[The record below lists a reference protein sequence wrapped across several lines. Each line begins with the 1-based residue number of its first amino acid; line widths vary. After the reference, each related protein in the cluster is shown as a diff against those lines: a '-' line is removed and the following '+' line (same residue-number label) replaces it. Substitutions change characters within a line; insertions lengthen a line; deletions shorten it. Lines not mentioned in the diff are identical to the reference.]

1 MKRLV
6 FMTPDDLPYG
16 FALAGLEQVAV
27 DENDVIE
34 TVEELIKDADVG
46 VLILDERFLP
56 ELEAEWLKKTEQQW
70 SGILL
75 ILPAPE
81 RTEAIGE
88 DYLQRMIRRAL
99 GYHVRIKE

>member
-1 MKRLV
+1 MKRLI
-6 FMTPDDLPYG
+6 FITPDDLPYG
-16 FALAGLEQVAV
+16 FALAGLEQLAV
-27 DENDVIE
+27 NQHEVVE

-46 VLILDERFLP
+46 VLIMDERFLP
-56 ELEAEWLKKTEQQW
+56 EIEEEWLKKTEKQW
-70 SGILL
+70 PGILL

-81 RTEAIGE
+81 RTEEIGE

>member
-6 FMTPDDLPYG
+6 FITPDDLPHG
-16 FALAGLEQVAV
+16 FAIAGLEQVAV
-27 DENDVIE
+27 SGSEVA
-34 TVEELIKDADVG
+34 TTLEELTKDADVG
-46 VLILDERFLP
+46 VLILDERLLP
-56 ELEAEWLKKTEQQW
+56 QIDETWLKKTEQRW

-81 RTEAIGE
+81 KTEADGE

-99 GYHVRIKE
+99 GYHVRIRE